1 MFRAPRR
8 ARATHLSADTLNTMT
23 RGDSP
28 APDPK
33 VPPPRIVTAASL
45 FDGHDAAI
53 HIVRRVLQSLGAEL
67 IHLGH
72 DRSVDE
78 IVQAAIEEDAQAVAV
93 SSYQGGHMEFFGY
106 LVSRLRERGASHI
119 RVFGGG
125 GGTILPAER
134 ASLQAAGVARIFGPE
149 DGRELGLRGMMA
161 SILADLPGSPVLD
174 LERTVERLSV
184 EDEQAVARLIS
195 VFERSDASETGRLR
209 TLLAA
214 RSGGVKVPV
223 LGITGTGGAGKS
235 SVIDELLLRL
245 RRDAPELAI
254 GLLLVDPSRR
264 RSGGALLGD
273 RIRLNALQPP
283 RMYARSLATRR
294 AHLALSSAIEDAVS
308 VLSAAGYELVI
319 VETAGI
325 GQADSEITEVA
336 DVSLYV
342 MTPDYGAPS
351 QLEKIDMLE
360 LADVIALNKF
370 DRRGGQ
376 DALRDLRKQWRR
388 NHERFGVPDA
398 EVPVFPTVAHRYGD
412 AGLERLYRG
421 LVDRLCAARPDALAR
436 LAGRQPT
443 AAMPESAAGMSAIIP
458 EARTR
463 YLAEV
468 AATVR
473 EYRAEA
479 EAAAA
484 HASEAQAIAKTLA
497 ALGEPPPPLAPAA
510 VPEAEAPAAPRD
522 PLLARLH
529 ERYQEAIEAVPEP
542 MRRELARWP
551 ERRAR
556 YTEAQQRYE
565 VRGQPIV
572 ADNYV
577 RSLAGTALSRVALPT
592 TNDWG
597 ELARFIALSNVP
609 GEFPFSAGVFPFK
622 QRAEAPTRMFAGEGG
637 PEQTNRRF
645 HWLARGQPSV
655 RLSTAFDSVTLYGR
669 DPDERPDIY
678 GKVGNSGV
686 SVCCLD
692 DAKKLYS
699 GFELN
704 EPSTSVSMT
713 INGPAPIVLAWF
725 FNVAIDRAVEQHL
738 RETGEL
744 ERVQRAAAGPLP
756 QYRGALPEG
765 HDGRGLGL
773 LGIAGASAVAPEVYA
788 RIKADVLRKLRGT
801 VQADILKEDQAQNT
815 CIFSVDF
822 ALRMMGDIQ
831 QYFVRERVQNFYSVS
846 VSGYHIA
853 EAGAHPITQLAFTLA
868 NAFTYLEYYLARGM
882 AVDDFAPS
890 FSFFFSHGLDAEY
903 NVLGRVARRIWAVA
917 LRQRYR
923 AAERSQKLKY
933 HIQTSGRSLHAQE
946 MAWNDVRTTLQT
958 LSALADHCNS
968 LHTNAYDE
976 AVTTPTEQSVRSA
989 VAIQLIVQ
997 RELGLLANENPLQGS
1012 YFIEALTDLVE
1023 AEVLAE
1029 FDRLSERGGVLG
1041 SMETLYQRSRIQ
1053 AESMEYESR
1062 KHSGEL
1068 PIIGV
1073 NTFVSEEV
1081 RAKETH
1087 APATVRSSDED
1098 KRAQL
1103 ESLRGFQT
1111 RVRDRTP
1118 AALARLEDVA
1128 RTGGNVFEELMST
1141 VQSASLG
1148 QISEA
1153 LFRVGGRYRRAL

>member
-1 MFRAPRR
+1 
-8 ARATHLSADTLNTMT
+8 MT
-23 RGDSP
+23 RGDAEPPQHSL
-28 APDPK
+28 
-33 VPPPRIVTAASL
+33 PPPRIVTAASL

-53 HIVRRVLQSLGAEL
+53 HIVRRMLQTLGAEV

-93 SSYQGGHMEFFGY
+93 SSYQGGHMEFFRY
-106 LVSRLRERGASHI
+106 LVARLRERGAGH
-119 RVFGGG
+119 VQVYGGG

-134 ASLQAAGVARIFGPE
+134 TALKASGVSRIFGPE
-149 DGRELGLRGMMA
+149 DGRELGLRGMIGSMIEA
-161 SILADLPGSPVLD
+161 LPARPPLSVPRD
-174 LERTVERLSV
+174 VERLSV
-184 EDEQAVARLIS
+184 EDEQSVARVIS
-195 VFERSDASETGRLR
+195 AFEGGDHTDDELDRLR
-209 TLLAA
+209 QLIAA
-214 RSGGVKVPV
+214 RAARTDRGPAPV

-235 SVIDELLLRL
+235 SVIDELLSRL
-245 RRDAPELAI
+245 RRDDPDLSI
-254 GLLLVDPSRR
+254 GLLLVDPTRR

-273 RIRLNALQPP
+273 RIRLNALAP
-283 RMYARSLATRR
+283 RIYVRSLATRR
-294 AHLALSSAIEDAVS
+294 AHLALSAAVSDAAS
-308 VLSAAGYELVI
+308 VLSAAGYDLI
-319 VETAGI
+319 LVETAGI
-325 GQADSEITEVA
+325 GQADSEITELA

-360 LADVIALNKF
+360 LADLIALNKF

-388 NHERFGVPDA
+388 NHEKFGVPDG
-398 EVPVFPTVAHRYGD
+398 EVPVFPTVAHRFGD
-412 AGLERLYRG
+412 PGVERLYRAVVAK
-421 LVDRLCAARPDALAR
+421 LHSHRPARFAKL
-436 LAGRQPT
+436 
-443 AAMPESAAGMSAIIP
+443 SAASTSLELDPNEPAFRAPIP
-458 EARTR
+458 EGRTR
-463 YLAEV
+463 YLAEISNQ
-468 AATVR
+468 VR
-473 EYRAEA
+473 EYRARA
-479 EAAAA
+479 EASAVAAG
-484 HASEAQAIAKTLA
+484 SAQAFARVLTE
-497 ALGEPPPPLAPAA
+497 LGDAPPPLAAGPTARPTSGDA
-510 VPEAEAPAAPRD
+510 LQLALREKYQRALSDVPED
-522 PLLARLH
+522 L
-529 ERYQEAIEAVPEP
+529 
-542 MRRELARWP
+542 RRELEAWP
-551 ERRAR
+551 ERRAA
-556 YTEAQQRYE
+556 YAAEKQSYD
-565 VRGQPIV
+565 VRGKPVV
-572 ADNYV
+572 AVNHV
-577 RSLAGTALSRVALPT
+577 KSLAGTQLARVALPT
-592 TNDWG
+592 TEDWA
-597 ELARFIALSNVP
+597 ELTRYFTLSNLP
-609 GEFPFSAGVFPFK
+609 GRFPFAAGVFPFK
-622 QRAEAPTRMFAGEGG
+622 QRAEAPTRMFAGEGS

-645 HWLARGQPSV
+645 HFLARGQPSV

-699 GFELN
+699 GFELVD
-704 EPSTSVSMT
+704 PSTSVSMT
-713 INGPAPIVLAWF
+713 INGPAPIVLAWY

-738 RETGEL
+738 RETGTL
-744 ERVQRAAAGPLP
+744 ERVQRAAAGDLP
-756 QYRGALPEG
+756 RYSGPLPEG

-773 LGIAGASAVAPEVYA
+773 LGIAGDSVVSPEVYA
-788 RIKADVLRKLRGT
+788 RIKSDVLRNVRGT

-822 ALRMMGDIQ
+822 ALRLMGDVQ
-831 QYFVRERVQNFYSVS
+831 AYFVRERIQNFYSVS

-868 NAFTYLEYYLARGM
+868 NAFTYVEYYLSRGM
-882 AVDDFAPS
+882 SIDEFAPN

-903 NVLGRVARRIWAVA
+903 NVLGRVARRIWAIA
-917 LRQRYR
+917 LRDRYR
-923 AAERSQKLKY
+923 ANERSQKLKY
-933 HIQTSGRSLHAQE
+933 HVQTSGRSLHAQE

-958 LSALADHCNS
+958 LSALSDHCNS

-989 VAIQLIVQ
+989 IAIQLIVQ

-1012 YFIEALTDLVE
+1012 YFIEALSDMVE

-1053 AESMEYESR
+1053 AESMEYEMR

-1073 NTFVSEEV
+1073 NTFVSEPSAAASDVPPPETV
-1081 RAKETH
+1081 RA
-1087 APATVRSSDED
+1087 SDAD

-1103 ESLRGFQT
+1103 EGLRAFQL
-1111 RVRDRTP
+1111 RAKARTP
-1118 AALARLEDVA
+1118 EALARLTRAA
-1128 RTGGNVFEELMST
+1128 RTGGNVFEELMDT
-1141 VQSASLG
+1141 VKYASLG
-1148 QISEA
+1148 QISDA

>member
-1 MFRAPRR
+1 MMHA
-8 ARATHLSADTLNTMT
+8 H
-23 RGDSP
+23 SP
-28 APDPK
+28 APELEQP
-33 VPPPRIVTAASL
+33 VGWPPRIVTAASL

-106 LVSRLRERGASHI
+106 LVARLRERGAGHV

-134 ASLQAAGVARIFGPE
+134 AELQAAGVARIFGPE
-149 DGRELGLRGMMA
+149 DGRQLGLRGMMA
-161 SILADLPGSPVLD
+161 SILEALPASPPLD
-174 LERTVERLSV
+174 PERAIERLSAA
-184 EDEQAVARLIS
+184 DEGGVARLITW
-195 VFERSDASETGRLR
+195 FERAEWEPPRSAGDRRSLEESRPSGASLPDAPELLR
-209 TLLAA
+209 ARKLLAA
-214 RSGGVKVPV
+214 RGARRPPV

-235 SVIDELLLRL
+235 SVLDELLLRI
-245 RRDAPELAI
+245 RRDDPELAL

-273 RIRLNALQPP
+273 RIRLNALMPP

-294 AHLALSSAIEDAVS
+294 AHLATSGALPDAIG
-308 VLSAAGYELVI
+308 VLAAAGYDLI
-319 VETAGI
+319 LVETAGI
-325 GQADSEITEVA
+325 GQGDSEITDLA
-336 DVSLYV
+336 DLSLYV

-360 LADVIALNKF
+360 FADLIALNKF

-388 NHERFGVPDA
+388 NHERFQLPDA

-412 AGLERLYRG
+412 PGVERLYR
-421 LVDRLCAARPDALAR
+421 ALAAGLHARSPERFAR
-436 LAGRQPT
+436 LM
-443 AAMPESAAGMSAIIP
+443 AAQSTPLADQSSNFTPPIP
-458 EARTR
+458 EGRGR
-463 YLAEV
+463 YLAEISQS
-468 AATVR
+468 VR
-473 EYRAEA
+473 AYRAEA
-479 EAAAA
+479 EQAAERAV
-484 HASEAQAIAKTLA
+484 EAQALGKALDVLPASADASQTLLRERHQAACDAVPAPLRAQLA
-497 ALGEPPPPLAPAA
+497 A
-510 VPEAEAPAAPRD
+510 
-522 PLLARLH
+522 
-529 ERYQEAIEAVPEP
+529 
-542 MRRELARWP
+542 WP
-551 ERRAR
+551 EDKRNYAADKQE
-556 YTEAQQRYE
+556 YQ
-565 VRGQPIV
+565 VRGQPVV
-572 ADNYV
+572 AESYL
-577 RSLAGTALSRVALPT
+577 RSLAGTALPRVALPAT
-592 TNDWG
+592 HDHG
-597 ELARFIALSNVP
+597 ELVRFFALNNLP
-609 GEFPFSAGVFPFK
+609 GRFPFAAGVFPFK
-622 QRAEAPTRMFAGEGG
+622 QQAEAPTRMFAGEGS

-645 HWLARGQPSV
+645 HLLARNQPSV

-699 GFELN
+699 GFDLN
-704 EPSTSVSMT
+704 HPSTSVSMT

-725 FNVAIDRAVEQHL
+725 FNTAIDRAVEQHL
-738 RETGEL
+738 RETGGL
-744 ERVQRAAAGPLP
+744 ENVQRAAAGPLP
-756 QYRGALPEG
+756 RYRGDLPEG

-773 LGIAGASAVAPEVYA
+773 LGISGDRAVEPEVYQ
-788 RIKADVLRKLRGT
+788 RIRRDVLRKLRGT

-822 ALRMMGDIQ
+822 ALRLMGDVQ
-831 QYFVRERVQNFYSVS
+831 QYFVREQIQNFYSVS

-882 AVDDFAPS
+882 AIDEVAPN

-903 NVLGRVARRIWAVA
+903 NVLGRVARRIWAIA
-917 LRQRYR
+917 LRERYR

-958 LSALADHCNS
+958 LSALSDHCNS
-968 LHTNAYDE
+968 LHTNAFDE

-989 VAIQLIVQ
+989 VAIQLIVR

-1012 YFIEALTDLVE
+1012 YFIEQLSDAVE
-1023 AEVLAE
+1023 AAVLEE
-1029 FDRLSERGGVLG
+1029 FGRLSERGGVLG
-1041 SMETLYQRSRIQ
+1041 SMETQYQRSRIQ
-1053 AESMEYESR
+1053 AESLEYESR

-1073 NTFVSEEV
+1073 NTFLSDEPAAENEV
-1081 RAKETH
+1081 
-1087 APATVRSSDED
+1087 PATVRSSDAD

-1103 ESLRGFQT
+1103 EGLRAFQV
-1111 RVRDRTP
+1111 RVREHTP
-1118 AALARLEDVA
+1118 AALARLQHVA
-1128 RTGGNVFEELMST
+1128 RSGGNVFEELMET
-1141 VQSASLG
+1141 VKVASLG
-1148 QISEA
+1148 QISDA

>member
-1 MFRAPRR
+1 MCAAREGLVASVDAMMHESSPAPEI
-8 ARATHLSADTLNTMT
+8 
-23 RGDSP
+23 DSP
-28 APDPK
+28 AGW
-33 VPPPRIVTAASL
+33 PPRIVTAASL

-106 LVSRLRERGASHI
+106 LVARLRERGAGHVQ
-119 RVFGGG
+119 VFGGG

-134 ASLQAAGVARIFGPE
+134 AALQAAGVARIFGPE
-149 DGRELGLRGMMA
+149 DGRQLGLRGMMA
-161 SILADLPGSPVLD
+161 SILEALPESPALD
-174 LERTVERLSV
+174 LERAVDRLSV
-184 EDEQAVARLIS
+184 SDEGSVARLIS
-195 VFERSDASETGRLR
+195 LFERAEPDAPEPARAR
-209 TLLAA
+209 ELLAA
-214 RSGGVKVPV
+214 RRSSGLPAAPV
-223 LGITGTGGAGKS
+223 VGITGTGGAGKS
-235 SVIDELLLRL
+235 SVLDELLLRL
-245 RRDAPELAI
+245 RRDDPQLAV

-273 RIRLNALQPP
+273 RIRLNALAPP

-294 AHLALSSAIEDAVS
+294 PHLALSGALPDAIAV
-308 VLSAAGYELVI
+308 LRAAGYDLI
-319 VETAGI
+319 LVETAGI
-325 GQADSEITEVA
+325 GQGDSEITDLA
-336 DVSLYV
+336 DLSLYV

-360 LADVIALNKF
+360 FADLIALNKF
-370 DRRGGQ
+370 DRRGGH

-388 NHERFGVPDA
+388 NHERFELPDA

-412 AGLERLYRG
+412 AGVERLYRALG
-421 LVDRLCAARPDALAR
+421 SSLRARWPERFAR
-436 LAGRQPT
+436 L
-443 AAMPESAAGMSAIIP
+443 SAAEVEPLPSEPASFAPSIP
-458 EARTR
+458 EGRGR
-463 YLAEV
+463 YLAEI
-468 AATVR
+468 AGNVR
-473 EYRAEA
+473 AYRAEA
-479 EAAAA
+479 EQAAERAG
-484 HASEAQAIAKTLA
+484 EAQALA
-497 ALGEPPPPLAPAA
+497 RALAVLDVPLPPLAADGSLQPSAA
-510 VPEAEAPAAPRD
+510 GLDASQT
-522 PLLARLH
+522 LLC
-529 ERYQEAIEAVPEP
+529 ERYRAALEAVPAQL
-542 MRRELARWP
+542 RAQLAAWP
-551 ERRAR
+551 EDRRSYAAER
-556 YTEAQQRYE
+556 QEYQ
-565 VRGQPIV
+565 VRGQRVV
-572 ADNYV
+572 AENYV
-577 RSLAGTALSRVALPT
+577 RSLAGTALPRVALPDT
-592 TNDWG
+592 HDQR
-597 ELARFIALSNVP
+597 ELTRFFALSNLP
-609 GEFPFSAGVFPFK
+609 GRFPFAAGVFPFK
-622 QRAEAPTRMFAGEGG
+622 QQAEAPTRMFAGEGS

-645 HWLARGQPSV
+645 HLLARNQPSV

-686 SVCCLD
+686 SVCCID
-692 DAKKLYS
+692 DAKRLYS
-699 GFELN
+699 GFDLN
-704 EPSTSVSMT
+704 DPGTSVSMT

-725 FNVAIDRAVEQHL
+725 FNTAIDRAVEQHL
-738 RETGEL
+738 RETGGL
-744 ERVQRAAAGPLP
+744 ERVQRMAAGPLP
-756 QYRGALPEG
+756 RYRGDLPEG

-773 LGIAGASAVAPEVYA
+773 LGISGDSAVDPETYA
-788 RIKADVLRKLRGT
+788 RIRSDVLRKVRGT

-822 ALRMMGDIQ
+822 ALRLMGDVQ
-831 QYFVRERVQNFYSVS
+831 QYFVRERIQNFYSVS

-882 AVDDFAPS
+882 AIDDVAPN

-903 NVLGRVARRIWAVA
+903 NVLGRVARRIWAIA
-917 LRQRYR
+917 LRERYR

-958 LSALADHCNS
+958 LSALSDHCNS
-968 LHTNAYDE
+968 LHTNAFDE

-989 VAIQLIVQ
+989 VAIQLIVR

-1012 YFIEALTDLVE
+1012 YFIEQLSDAVE
-1023 AEVLAE
+1023 AAVLEE
-1029 FDRLSERGGVLG
+1029 FERLSERGGVLG
-1041 SMETLYQRSRIQ
+1041 SMETQYQRSRIQ

-1073 NTFVSEEV
+1073 NTFLPDTPAPQNEV
-1081 RAKETH
+1081 
-1087 APATVRSSDED
+1087 PATVRASDAD

-1103 ESLRGFQT
+1103 ESLRAFQA
-1111 RVRDRTP
+1111 RVRERTP
-1118 AALARLEDVA
+1118 AALTRLQHVA
-1128 RTGGNVFEELMST
+1128 RSGGNVFEELIET
-1141 VQSASLG
+1141 VKVASLG
-1148 QISEA
+1148 QITDA

>member
-1 MFRAPRR
+1 
-8 ARATHLSADTLNTMT
+8 MT
-23 RGDSP
+23 RGD
-28 APDPK
+28 APVPEK
-33 VPPPRIVTAASL
+33 SLPPPRIVTAASL

-53 HIVRRVLQSLGAEL
+53 HIVRRVLQAAGAEV

-93 SSYQGGHMEFFGY
+93 SSYQGGHMEFFRY
-106 LVSRLRERGASHI
+106 LVARLRERGAGHVQ
-119 RVFGGG
+119 VFGGG

-134 ASLQAAGVARIFGPE
+134 ATLQAAGVAKIFGPE
-149 DGRELGLRGMMA
+149 DGRELGLRGMIT
-161 SILADLPGSPVLD
+161 SLLESLPVQPEVSLAR
-174 LERTVERLSV
+174 EVEALSV
-184 EDEQAVARLIS
+184 DHEQAVARVIS
-195 VFERSDASETGRLR
+195 AFERGDVGERELASLR
-209 TLLAA
+209 QLIAA
-214 RSGGVKVPV
+214 RAERLPRGAAPV

-245 RRDAPELAI
+245 RRDDPELAI
-254 GLLLVDPSRR
+254 GCLLVDPTRR
-264 RSGGALLGD
+264 RTGGALLGD
-273 RIRLNALQPP
+273 RIRLNALVPP

-294 AHLALSSAIEDAVS
+294 AHLALSSAVQDAVS
-308 VLSAAGYELVI
+308 VLSAAGYDLI
-319 VETAGI
+319 LVETAGI
-325 GQADSEITEVA
+325 GQGDSEITDLA
-336 DVSLYV
+336 DLAMYV

-360 LADVIALNKF
+360 LADLIALNKF

-388 NHERFGVPDA
+388 NHERFAVPDA
-398 EVPVFPTVAHRYGD
+398 EVPVFPTVAHRFGD
-412 AGLERLYRG
+412 LGVERLYG
-421 LVDRLCAARPDALAR
+421 ALAAQLQARWPERFAR
-436 LAGRQPT
+436 LAAAAT
-443 AAMPESAAGMSAIIP
+443 ATGAPAGEPEVRAMIP
-458 EARTR
+458 EGRTR
-463 YLAEV
+463 YLAEI
-468 AATVR
+468 ANSVR
-473 EYRAEA
+473 DYRAQA
-479 EAAAA
+479 QVRASAAG
-484 HASEAQAIAKTLA
+484 EAQALGRALS
-497 ALGEPPPPLAPAA
+497 ALGASPPPLAAGGDQVQGAPPLSAA
-510 VPEAEAPAAPRD
+510 GD
-522 PLLARLH
+522 PLLVQLR
-529 ERYQEAIEAVPEP
+529 ERYEAALAGVPADV
-542 MRRELARWP
+542 RRQLGAWPARK
-551 ERRAR
+551 
-556 YTEAQQRYE
+556 QQYFADQQSYE
-565 VRGQPIV
+565 VRGQPVV
-572 ADNYV
+572 AINHV
-577 RSLAGTALSRVALPT
+577 RSLAGTELPRVALPT
-592 TNDWG
+592 TEDWC
-597 ELARFIALSNVP
+597 ELARYFALSNIP
-609 GEFPFSAGVFPFK
+609 GEFPFTAGVFPFK
-622 QRAEAPTRMFAGEGG
+622 QRAEAPTRMFAGEGS

-645 HWLARGQPSV
+645 HFLARGQPSI

-704 EPSTSVSMT
+704 HPATSVSMT
-713 INGPAPIVLAWF
+713 INGPAPIVLAWY

-738 RETGEL
+738 RETGLL
-744 ERVQRAAAGPLP
+744 EAVQRAQLGELP
-756 QYRGALPEG
+756 RYRGVLPEG

-773 LGIAGASAVAPEVYA
+773 LGIPGDSAVEPEVYA
-788 RIKADVLRKLRGT
+788 RIKRDVLRNLRGT

-822 ALRMMGDIQ
+822 ALRLMGDVQ
-831 QYFVRERVQNFYSVS
+831 AYFVRERIQNFYSVS

-868 NAFTYLEYYLARGM
+868 NAFTYVEYYLARGM
-882 AVDDFAPS
+882 AIDAFAPN

-903 NVLGRVARRIWAVA
+903 NVLGRVARRIWAIA
-917 LRQRYR
+917 LRDRYR
-923 AAERSQKLKY
+923 ASERSQKLKY
-933 HIQTSGRSLHAQE
+933 HVQTSGRSLHAQE

-958 LSALADHCNS
+958 LSALSDHCNS
-968 LHTNAYDE
+968 LHTNAFDE
-976 AVTTPTEQSVRSA
+976 AVTTPTEQSARSA
-989 VAIQLIVQ
+989 IAIQLIVQ

-1012 YFIEALTDLVE
+1012 YFIEALSDRVE

-1073 NTFVSEEV
+1073 NTFVSEQTAAAGVTAPPETV
-1081 RAKETH
+1081 RA
-1087 APATVRSSDED
+1087 SDAD

-1103 ESLRGFQT
+1103 EGLRAFQA
-1111 RVRDRTP
+1111 RAGERTP
-1118 AALARLEDVA
+1118 AALARLIEVA
-1128 RTGGNVFEELMST
+1128 RSGGNVFEALMDT
-1141 VQSASLG
+1141 VKVASLG
-1148 QISEA
+1148 QISDA